1 MDQKQ
6 ISEVRTGVDEILR
19 SLAELGYMEDWDEL
33 DPDVT
38 RDIQEM
44 HTIAGRLINKLHDI
58 SPRPS
63 LFSQGKPAF
72 PLRD

>member
-33 DPDVT
+33 DPEIT
-38 RDIQEM
+38 EGIQEM
-44 HTIAGRLINKLHDI
+44 HTIADKLINKLHDI
-58 SPRPS
+58 SPRS
-63 LFSQGKPAF
+63 SSF
-72 PLRD
+72 LRGNPITK